1 MHSLAAAARNLSVCC
16 FLALSAACGQLVA
29 PGNSPAQGFRYQEL
43 LLEDNFAAGGA
54 WRSYVAD
61 DLFLGAEDGVY
72 KIDFVGRKYV
82 WTQGDAL
89 FTDVV
94 MEADLRQ
101 ISDFDHN
108 AFGLACRLD
117 PANSGRGYYFL
128 ISGDG
133 YASIRWSDGRSL
145 QAIVEARPSQHI
157 KLGKANNR
165 LRAICIGDYLALW
178 VNDEFAAEARDRRAS
193 AGAVGMAGV
202 MNYAGKRLAVTIDDL
217 KVWRAAV
224 DERRR

>member
-1 MHSLAAAARNLSVCC
+1 MQQA
-16 FLALSAACGQLVA
+16 VA
-29 PGNSPAQGFRYQEL
+29 PGKSPALGYRYEES
-43 LLEDNFAAGGA
+43 LLEDDFAAGDA
-54 WRSYVAD
+54 WRSYAAD
-61 DLFLGAEDGVY
+61 DLFLGVQDGAY
-72 KIDFVGRKYV
+72 KIDFVGRKFV
-82 WTQGDAL
+82 WTQGEAP

-101 ISDFDHN
+101 VSDYDHN
-108 AFGLACRLD
+108 AYGLACRLD

-133 YASIRWSDGRSL
+133 FTSIRWSDGRSL

-157 KLGKANNR
+157 KLGKGNNR
-165 LRAICIGDYLALW
+165 VRAVCIGDYLALW

-193 AGAVGMAGV
+193 QGLVGMAGV

-217 KVWRAAV
+217 KVWRAAL
-224 DERRR
+224 DDRGR